1 MISEFP
7 KALRN
12 KELEIYYQP
21 KIQCE
26 SNEIAGAE
34 ALIRW
39 LRDGKPYVYPDQFI
53 PALEENGMIVD
64 LDYYVYQEVFS
75 YLSERIRAK
84 KTVVPISM
92 NVSRIHLEN
101 EKLLTYIKMLFEQY
115 QIPADLIEFELTE
128 SIYIE
133 NSDMVLPFIEQLH
146 DMGVKVSMDDFG
158 SGYSSLSLI
167 SKLPIDII
175 KLDKVFLKNMPL
187 DEKDEILI
195 SSIVEMAR
203 KLHMSVVC
211 EGVEHQEHSL
221 FLCRIGCD
229 FLQGYYFS
237 RPIPVSEFEQYLMNY
252 ELISGAAIRSK

>member
-64 LDYYVYQEVFS
+64 LDYYVYREVFS

-101 EKLLTYIKMLFEQY
+101 EKLLT
-115 QIPADLIEFELTE
+115 
-128 SIYIE
+128 
-133 NSDMVLPFIEQLH
+133 NS
-146 DMGVKVSMDDFG
+146 
-158 SGYSSLSLI
+158 
-167 SKLPIDII
+167 
-175 KLDKVFLKNMPL
+175 
-187 DEKDEILI
+187 
-195 SSIVEMAR
+195 
-203 KLHMSVVC
+203 
-211 EGVEHQEHSL
+211 
-221 FLCRIGCD
+221 CR
-229 FLQGYYFS
+229 S
-237 RPIPVSEFEQYLMNY
+237 H
-252 ELISGAAIRSK
+252 

>member
-1 MISEFP
+1 MYPEF
-7 KALRN
+7 
-12 KELEIYYQP
+12 I
-21 KIQCE
+21 
-26 SNEIAGAE
+26 
-34 ALIRW
+34 W
-39 LRDGKPYVYPDQFI
+39 
-53 PALEENGMIVD
+53 
-64 LDYYVYQEVFS
+64 
-75 YLSERIRAK
+75 
-84 KTVVPISM
+84 
-92 NVSRIHLEN
+92 
-101 EKLLTYIKMLFEQY
+101 KMRSSL